1 MPVPR
6 LRPLL
11 AAVAVA
17 AMLGASSCAD
27 DSGEATVSSPTTS
40 ATSRPLGP
48 ELPDD
53 DAVRAAL
60 SAYYAAVNR
69 AVTNR
74 AAAVLDTATT
84 PECPCRDPYVQV
96 IDRLNEQGLTTSGF
110 FVTGVA
116 SGDVAME
123 GDSAT
128 LTSIETT
135 QAYDI
140 VDADG
145 TVVDQVGPAQTLV
158 VYTFT
163 AVGGDWLVSGADD
176 DA

>member
-6 LRPLL
+6 RPPLL

-17 AMLGASSCAD
+17 AILGASSCAD
-27 DSGEATVSSPTTS
+27 EAGDATLSSPTTS
-40 ATSRPLGP
+40 ATSQQLGP

-60 SAYYAAVNR
+60 STYYAAVNR

-74 AAAVLDTATT
+74 SVAVLDTATI
-84 PECPCRDPYVQV
+84 PECPCRDRYVQV
-96 IDRLNEQGLTTSGF
+96 IDRLNDQGLTTSNF

-116 SGDVAME
+116 SGDVALE

-163 AVGGDWLVSGADD
+163 AVDGDWLVSGADD

>member
-1 MPVPR
+1 
-6 LRPLL
+6 
-11 AAVAVA
+11 
-17 AMLGASSCAD
+17 
-27 DSGEATVSSPTTS
+27 
-40 ATSRPLGP
+40 
-48 ELPDD
+48 
-53 DAVRAAL
+53 
-60 SAYYAAVNR
+60 
-69 AVTNR
+69 
-74 AAAVLDTATT
+74 
-84 PECPCRDPYVQV
+84 VQV
-96 IDRLNEQGLTTSGF
+96 IDRLNEQGLTTSNF

-116 SGDVAME
+116 SGDVALE
-123 GDSAT
+123 GDGAT

-163 AVGGDWLVSGADD
+163 AVDGDWMVSGADD

>member
-6 LRPLL
+6 RRPLL

-17 AMLGASSCAD
+17 AILGVSSCAD
-27 DSGEATVSSPTTS
+27 DSGDATPSSPTTS
-40 ATSRPLGP
+40 AISRPLGP
-48 ELPDD
+48 GLPDD
-53 DAVRAAL
+53 EAVRAAL
-60 SAYYAAVNR
+60 STYYAAVNR

-74 AAAVLDTATT
+74 SVAVLDTTTT
-84 PECPCRDPYVQV
+84 PECSCRDRYVQV

-116 SGDVAME
+116 SGDVDLE

-140 VDADG
+140 VDAGG
-145 TVVDQVGPAQTLV
+145 TVVDQVGHAQNLV

-163 AVGGDWLVSGADD
+163 AVEGDWLVSGADGD
-176 DA
+176 G